1 MTDTSFTEKLKIDIT
16 VLVTS
21 IYQREITIETA
32 NYYSKIC
39 SEVIL
44 IDEEQPYLSDIE
56 ISILKKKGITY
67 IPHEASRYK
76 GSYESIFKK
85 RLIAAKQSQK
95 RYVVHSNHDERY
107 TYHGLLACL
116 TELEKD
122 KKLAFCAGQAI
133 AVRKDFSEIY
143 YTRSYKNLCG
153 YQNLNDKVE
162 QRLYHHAKI
171 YSPIAHYAVWRR
183 EFYINT
189 AERTLSTYELM
200 PSRSTMLDEVIFEL
214 AADLAG
220 NSKAIPDLYWIR
232 NRINPPTQH
241 QQEYENG
248 EYTIEIIKNKLNI
261 MLKDLDNIQL
271 DVVINNLLNSF
282 PSFRSKSFLEK
293 SIILIKLRMPNII
306 KKNTRRIEGVDDIYT
321 LLNYNKIKYEKNDL
335 NNLLNSMSL

>member
-1 MTDTSFTEKLKIDIT
+1 MNKLFTSKIDIT

-44 IDEEQPYLSDIE
+44 VDEEQPYLFATDI
-56 ISILKKKGITY
+56 STLKKKGIIY
-67 IPHEASRYK
+67 IPHEASSCK
-76 GSYESIFKK
+76 GSYDLIFKK

-95 RYVVHSNHDERY
+95 KYVVHSNHDERY

-153 YQNLNDKVE
+153 YQNLNNKVE

-171 YSPIAHYAVWRR
+171 YSPIAHFAVWRR

-189 AERTLSTYELM
+189 AERTISTYELM
-200 PSRSTMLDEVIFEL
+200 PSRSTVLDEVIFEL

-220 NSKAIPDLYWIR
+220 NSKAISDLYWIR
-232 NRINPPTQH
+232 NRINPPIQH
-241 QQEYENG
+241 QQERENG
-248 EYTIEIIKNKLNI
+248 EYAFKIIENKLSI
-261 MLKDLDNIQL
+261 LLKDLDNVQL

-282 PSFRSKSFLEK
+282 PSSRTKTFLEK
-293 SIILIKLRMPNII
+293 SIISIKLMVRNII
-306 KKNTRRIEGVDDIYT
+306 KKKMKTRRIDGVDDIYT
-321 LLNYNKIKYEKNDL
+321 LLNDNKIKYEKNDL